1 MNQSVDSE
9 FGKIRSFFWP
19 IHRHELKKFIPM
31 QLMLILIC
39 FNYSILRNLKDSM
52 VITAS
57 GAEVIPFIK
66 VWILLPMAIL
76 FTVIFTKLSNSFSQE
91 RVAYIVISAFLAF
104 FAFFATVL
112 YPMRDVLHPHETA
125 RFLAEMFPSCKWL
138 IAMIDNWVLTL
149 FYVLAELWSTIVMQV
164 LFWGFANEVTRLHEA
179 RRFYSVFS
187 IGSNLAAFLAG
198 AVTVFLLAQD
208 AMSAFFEAPSA
219 PMTEAAWQS
228 SLNTLVSVIIVS
240 GMITMGIFWWMN
252 RNVLDE
258 PAFDALHNTFTPIKK
273 KKKKQS
279 LRDSFA
285 YLRQSRYLICIAV
298 LVVGYN
304 LVINLVEIV
313 WKDQLRQLHPEN
325 QEYLHFISVLLCIQ
339 ALVSVATSICMAWV
353 IKRFGWT
360 RTALI
365 TPVILLITSA
375 GFFSFLL
382 LKDQLAGFALALTG
396 MTPLAIAVFFG
407 SAQNC
412 LSKAAK
418 YSVFDAT
425 KEMAYIPLDHDSK
438 LKGKAAIDGVGSRL
452 GKSGGSLIHTSLL
465 MFFETLPR
473 CSPYIAGIL
482 GTMIVF
488 WISATKSLGKK
499 FNALVAQQAKDS
511 SVIEE
516 LEPFSVA
523 EPLASMQKSPE
534 SQESQGLPLPTQSA

>member
-1 MNQSVDSE
+1 MNQSVDAE
-9 FGKIRSFFWP
+9 FGKLRSFFWP

-66 VWILLPMAIL
+66 VWVLLPTAIL
-76 FTVIFTKLSNSFSQE
+76 FTVIFTKLSNRFSQE
-91 RVAYIVISAFLAF
+91 RVAYIIISAFLAY
-104 FAFFATVL
+104 FAFFVAVL
-112 YPMRDVLHPHETA
+112 YPMREFLQPHETA
-125 RFLAEMFPSCKWL
+125 KNLYELFPNAKWL
-138 IAMIDNWVLTL
+138 IAMVDNWVLTI

-164 LFWGFANEVTRLHEA
+164 LFWGFANEVTRIHEA

-187 IGSNLAAFLAG
+187 IGSNMAAFFAG
-198 AVTVFLLAQD
+198 AVTIILLAED
-208 AMSAFFEAPSA
+208 FMSAFFGAPSSSSA
-219 PMTEAAWQS
+219 PMTEAGWQS
-228 SLNTLVSVIIVS
+228 SLNMLISVVIIS
-240 GMITMGIFWWMN
+240 GCVTMAIFRWLN
-252 RNVLDE
+252 KNVLND
-258 PAFDALHNTFTPIKK
+258 PSFDSVHNNGSVPK

-279 LRDSFA
+279 LKDSFS
-285 YLRQSRYLICIAV
+285 YLRQSHYLICMAV
-298 LVVGYN
+298 IVVGYN

-325 QEYLHFISVLLCIQ
+325 KDYLQYVSMLLCVQ
-339 ALVSVATSICMAWV
+339 ALVSIVMSICMAWI

-360 RTALI
+360 KTALI
-365 TPVILLITSA
+365 TPIILLVTSA
-375 GFFSFLL
+375 GFFLFLFYQE
-382 LKDQLAGFALALTG
+382 QLAGFALALTG

-418 YSVFDAT
+418 YSVFDTT

-438 LKGKAAIDGVGSRL
+438 LKGKAAIDGIGSRL
-452 GKSGGSLIHTSLL
+452 GKSGGSLIHQGLL
-465 MFFETLPR
+465 MIFETLTR

-488 WISATKSLGKK
+488 WIGATKSLGKR
-499 FNALVAQQAKDS
+499 FNALVAQQAKDT
-511 SVIEE
+511 SVVEE
-516 LEPFSVA
+516 FEPSNVKTHVEHA
-523 EPLASMQKSPE
+523 AQAVSGEA
-534 SQESQGLPLPTQSA
+534 